1 MVNGAAGV
9 PIVHAVDHVVVAGE
23 QGIVCVTIPHQ
34 AVVVEHVLVPMHI
47 GKFVRPSLAEE
58 VRCFF
63 VFCFFFLIFIFSFMK
78 VFSFSENV
86 FF

>member
-23 QGIVCVTIPHQ
+23 QGIVCVTILHQ
-34 AVVVEHVLVPMHI
+34 AVVVEDVLVPIYI

-58 VRCFF
+58 VRSLLFF
-63 VFCFFFLIFIFSFMK
+63 LFFFFSIFIFSFMK
-78 VFSFSENV
+78 VF
-86 FF
+86 